1 MKNFY
6 KVNMKERTVY
16 VELEATNNDEKEI
29 KSYFKEEIQDIKQLQ
44 KEEFESIENKKIFEL
59 TPIKFNS
66 FSIEDFQKKYPKNIG
81 LNIEFNPDLEMK
93 SDEKLVNRYLF
104 SSQDLSEIKVLT
116 LRNNGE
122 YASRD
127 ISIEQ
132 AKKELEQHFF
142 PQIIKEWGLKNE
154 NELDNISKKIQE
166 QEQKIEESKNKIEI
180 IIDGKLNPLYFK
192 NVKKEAEKYAKEI
205 FNKNGLVN
213 YSDNVKNKDIKIEP
227 KKEKDDTDF
236 FKKVYQFKSTLS
248 PNIALINDAFSEKI
262 KEAEKI
268 ESDIKDAK
276 DKSERVKSKID
287 DLSNSSLSQSD
298 KDRLFAEIEK
308 DILNLK
314 STVEKLKE
322 ENQNL
327 KKELELLVEKNK
339 IESQKSGLEKENE
352 SLASKIEALK
362 DKTKNSKAEFQ
373 EKTTGNKITYK
384 DKPES
389 QLIKDYENLNDNQKE
404 K

>member
-1 MKNFY
+1 M
-6 KVNMKERTVY
+6 
-16 VELEATNNDEKEI
+16 
-29 KSYFKEEIQDIKQLQ
+29 
-44 KEEFESIENKKIFEL
+44 KKI
-59 TPIKFNS
+59 
-66 FSIEDFQKKYPKNIG
+66 IEDFEKKYPKNIG

-93 SDEKLVNRYLF
+93 SDKKLENRYLF
-104 SSQDLSEIKVLT
+104 ASQDLSEIKVLT
-116 LRNNGE
+116 LRSNGK

-142 PQIIKEWGLKNE
+142 PQIIKDWGLKNE
-154 NELDNISKKIQE
+154 TELKKVSEKIKFQE
-166 QEQKIEESKNKIEI
+166 EKIKDLK
-180 IIDGKLNPLYFK
+180 
-192 NVKKEAEKYAKEI
+192 
-205 FNKNGLVN
+205 
-213 YSDNVKNKDIKIEP
+213 SDNVQSKDIKIEP
-227 KKEKDDTDF
+227 RKEKDNLDF
-236 FKKVYQFKSTLS
+236 LNQFYKFKSDLS
-248 PNIALINDAFSEKI
+248 PNIGLINDDLSEKI

-268 ESDIKDAK
+268 ESEIKDVK
-276 DKSERVKSKID
+276 DKSEKVESKID
-287 DLSNSSLSQSD
+287 DLSNSSLSQTQKD
-298 KDRLFAEIEK
+298 KLFAELEK
-308 DILNLK
+308 DILSLK

-327 KKELELLVEKNK
+327 KKELELLIEKNK
-339 IESQKSGLEKENE
+339 IESQKTSLEKENE

-389 QLIKDYENLNDNQKE
+389 QLIKDYENLNDNQME